1 MKHILLLGT
10 GGTIA
15 CKRTEDGLKP
25 VITSD
30 EILTYVPGVQEFC
43 RIDSIQIFNI
53 DSTNIQPRHWLA
65 ITEAIKERYDSYD
78 GFVITHG
85 TDTMAYTAAALS
97 YLIQHSPKPIVIT
110 GAQKPIDMENTDA
123 RTNLMDSLRFA
134 ACPRAHDVNL
144 VFDGKVI
151 AGTRGKKERTK
162 SYDAFSSI
170 NFPFIA
176 IIQEEHILFYL
187 DDKDQAPKEPA
198 FYTQLDANVGL
209 LKLIPS
215 LDASLLDYMADRYD
229 AVIVESFGVG
239 GLPSYED
246 GGYYR
251 AVARWTALGKIV
263 IMTTQVT
270 NEGSN
275 MSVYEVGRNI
285 KKEFGLLEAYDM
297 TLEAAVTKTMWIL
310 GQTRDPEKIRSLF
323 YQTINRDVLWKA

>member
-1 MKHILLLGT
+1 
-10 GGTIA
+10 
-15 CKRTEDGLKP
+15 
-25 VITSD
+25 
-30 EILTYVPGVQEFC
+30 
-43 RIDSIQIFNI
+43 
-53 DSTNIQPRHWLA
+53 
-65 ITEAIKERYDSYD
+65 
-78 GFVITHG
+78 
-85 TDTMAYTAAALS
+85 
-97 YLIQHSPKPIVIT
+97 
-110 GAQKPIDMENTDA
+110 
-123 RTNLMDSLRFA
+123 MDSLRFA
-134 ACPRAHDVNL
+134 ACPRAHDVNI

-198 FYTQLDANVGL
+198 FSSTPQLDANVGL

-251 AVARWTALGKIV
+251 AVARWTALGKAV

-285 KKEFGLLEAYDM
+285 KKDSA
-297 TLEAAVTKTMWIL
+297 
-310 GQTRDPEKIRSLF
+310 S
-323 YQTINRDVLWKA
+323 